1 MQNCR
6 IDEMPERS
14 CFQIGISMLQLQTVA
29 IGKAEKTPTSFKG
42 WRGFQ
47 MGRRTIGGA
56 FNSFA
61 GNVAGN
67 EREFDYWKVFKRRM

>member
-1 MQNCR
+1 
-6 IDEMPERS
+6 
-14 CFQIGISMLQLQTVA
+14 
-29 IGKAEKTPTSFKG
+29 
-42 WRGFQ
+42 

-61 GNVAGN
+61 GNVTGN